1 MSSEAPTAEG
11 VLEYLIKSI
20 VENPDEVQ
28 IESEGDERCTFSV
41 TVADEDMGRV
51 LSLIHI

>member
-28 IESEGDERCTFSV
+28 IESEGD
-41 TVADEDMGRV
+41 
-51 LSLIHI
+51 